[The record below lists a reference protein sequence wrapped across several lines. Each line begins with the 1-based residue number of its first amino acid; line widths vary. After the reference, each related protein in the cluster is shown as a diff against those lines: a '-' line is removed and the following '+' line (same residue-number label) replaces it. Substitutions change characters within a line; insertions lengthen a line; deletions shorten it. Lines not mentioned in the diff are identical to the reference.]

1 MKTRRRTLTPTDAKD
16 ARQKWANRIHAR
28 WAKAVGAIVETG
40 KQLIVAKDDIPYG
53 EFHYMIHNE
62 LPFSGSTAER
72 LMAIARHKIL
82 SQSAQA
88 RNLPAHW
95 TTLAELS
102 RLPPRRV
109 VTLIND
115 GSISPKIGRREAE
128 VLVARE
134 LARSVRVTEVP
145 AAPQTL
151 RLVRV
156 TEVPAAPQTLRLT
169 VGNRTMRE
177 IAQGPPDPTLDDST
191 PSADVEPAL
200 RALAAQAT
208 EINEPPINRYGV
220 LLAAWEAASPDD
232 RQRFLDKIGCAKT
245 HGGNDE

>member
-151 RLVRV
+151 RL
-156 TEVPAAPQTLRLT
+156 T